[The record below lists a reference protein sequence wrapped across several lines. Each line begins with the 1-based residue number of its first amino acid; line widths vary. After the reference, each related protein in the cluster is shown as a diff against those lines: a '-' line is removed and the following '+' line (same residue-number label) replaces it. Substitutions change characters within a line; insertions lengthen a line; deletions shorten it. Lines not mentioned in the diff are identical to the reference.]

1 MSVYF
6 ITIHNSPARLS
17 EQLALSTSKTVT
29 RGALN
34 KAARAHISDNIAALL
49 PETELRL
56 PHGVTR
62 SNQTKSPPEESDKW
76 LSFWERRDRHDR
88 IPSRNQKPSTW
99 TVSSLSVFAGNDDIQ
114 IWGAA
119 VWQVCVGITWTK
131 CRSSLTHD
139 GVTCHKPIISWEHCE
154 SENTCRTPSLLTP

>member
-76 LSFWERRDRHDR
+76 LPF
-88 IPSRNQKPSTW
+88 
-99 TVSSLSVFAGNDDIQ
+99 
-114 IWGAA
+114 
-119 VWQVCVGITWTK
+119 
-131 CRSSLTHD
+131 
-139 GVTCHKPIISWEHCE
+139 
-154 SENTCRTPSLLTP
+154 